1 MAKTVALTSG
11 SGGAGK
17 TTAAAFLGR
26 ALARLEKQVLIIE
39 TDAGFS
45 ELDIL
50 LNVSEKAVFD
60 LSDILLNRCEI
71 TNVVIPCD
79 DSKLLRLIA
88 APALAENAPDPQ
100 MLLKLTD
107 ELDKYFDY
115 IIIDLP
121 SGLSKLSY
129 EICRRAQL
137 TLVMC
142 IPDPAGVRNTAR
154 LCREQADTAA
164 MRLLVNRVNT
174 ELPASEIMDLDEI
187 IDRTGIQLFGVI
199 PESSEIANAAASG
212 RDLQEGTSAAK
223 VYDALAQRIT
233 GRHVYLVIE

>member
-50 LNVSEKAVFD
+50 LNVSEKAVYD
-60 LSDILLNRCEI
+60 LSDILLNGCEI

-88 APALAENAPDPQ
+88 APALAENAPDPH
-100 MLLKLTD
+100 LHTKLRTRQVRTD
-107 ELDKYFDY
+107 
-115 IIIDLP
+115 I
-121 SGLSKLSY
+121 
-129 EICRRAQL
+129 
-137 TLVMC
+137 
-142 IPDPAGVRNTAR
+142 
-154 LCREQADTAA
+154 
-164 MRLLVNRVNT
+164 
-174 ELPASEIMDLDEI
+174 
-187 IDRTGIQLFGVI
+187 
-199 PESSEIANAAASG
+199 
-212 RDLQEGTSAAK
+212 
-223 VYDALAQRIT
+223 
-233 GRHVYLVIE
+233 